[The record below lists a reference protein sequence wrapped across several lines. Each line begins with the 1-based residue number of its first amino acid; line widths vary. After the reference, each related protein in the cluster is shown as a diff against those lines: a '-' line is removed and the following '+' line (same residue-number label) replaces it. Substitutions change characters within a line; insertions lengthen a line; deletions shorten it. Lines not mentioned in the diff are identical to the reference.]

1 LNGEAKRRAT
11 AYANA
16 KESLLSSVGGD
27 DLVVANAAI
36 TLFERFIATKRYT
49 CGCYVTA
56 MFLALYLREH
66 TINAE
71 PVIGYAND
79 STDDIFMSL
88 AWLEHGGRKV
98 DLTIH
103 LTDYADAQLPG
114 DLLVLDHV
122 LRPSNVQH
130 TYSRE
135 LTAAAQA
142 QYEAMA
148 ADPQMKML
156 LQHKDQEHWQMQDR
170 ASDPEKIKAFPEAAP
185 LGLRFS
191 DMRQVLD

>member
-1 LNGEAKRRAT
+1 MGEAKRRAK

-16 KESLLSSVGGD
+16 KESLLSSAGGD

-36 TLFERFIATKRYT
+36 TLFERFIEPKRYAG
-49 CGCYVTA
+49 GCYVTA

-71 PVIGYAND
+71 PVIGYVND
-79 STDDIFMSL
+79 GTDDIFMSH
-88 AWLEHGGRKV
+88 AWLEHEGRKV

-103 LTDYADAQLPG
+103 LTEYEDAQLPG

-122 LRPSNVQH
+122 LRPGKVQH

-142 QYEAMA
+142 EYEAMA

-156 LQHKDQEHWQMQDR
+156 LQHKDQEHRQMQER
-170 ASDPEKIKAFPEAAP
+170 ASDPEKMQAFLEAAP

-191 DMRQVLD
+191 DMREVLD